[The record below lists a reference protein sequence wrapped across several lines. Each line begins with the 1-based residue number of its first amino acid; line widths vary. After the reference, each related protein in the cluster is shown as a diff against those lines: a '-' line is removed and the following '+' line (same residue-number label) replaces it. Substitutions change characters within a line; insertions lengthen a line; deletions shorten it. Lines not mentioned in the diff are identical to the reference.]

1 MQDRQCRAVGIEIES
16 DEQGFE
22 VDGSSRTLED
32 GAIFKGSIDMDP
44 GEETARVAL
53 APKPAAEDRAEDMG
67 PGLDL
72 KSG

>member
-1 MQDRQCRAVGIEIES
+1 
-16 DEQGFE
+16 
-22 VDGSSRTLED
+22 
-32 GAIFKGSIDMDP
+32 MDP